1 MTVSSNWFSES
12 LLSMLIR
19 ENNQRENPFTTK
31 RENNTHAKKTRST
44 VVLTNNALFVF
55 LFFFFFVILSVKRR
69 ITYQYGKLGHTR
81 LNAIQILNGN
91 IHIIVHSNKLK
102 RFRCDVVFLDLE
114 AEHSSNAARS
124 FLFLPLSSFN
134 LRKSVFSWFQCSS
147 FRFLG
152 NLRFYV

>member
-1 MTVSSNWFSES
+1 
-12 LLSMLIR
+12 MLIC
-19 ENNQRENPFTTK
+19 ENNQRVNPFTTK
-31 RENNTHAKKTRST
+31 RENNAHAKKSST

-55 LFFFFFVILSVKRR
+55 FFFFFFFFVILSVKRR

-81 LNAIQILNGN
+81 HAIQILKRN

-102 RFRCDVVFLDLE
+102 RFRYNVVFLGLK

-134 LRKSVFSWFQCSS
+134 LRKSVLVVSMFI
-147 FRFLG
+147 FLF
-152 NLRFYV
+152 LE